1 MLLYLRLAW
10 RNIWRHRR
18 RTVIVVVA
26 MGLGLAMMMM
36 YDGLMDGFTQAIYG
50 NAIKVLGGNIR
61 VHAAG
66 YTEKA
71 DSLPLLPVAND
82 SAVIQAAQ
90 SIPNVV
96 AATRRINT
104 GGLATNSEGA
114 FSVTITGIEPEKE
127 APLSPIAQHITS
139 GSYLTASDQDVVF
152 IGHGLAEL
160 MNVQVGD
167 KITLVGRSTH
177 QQMRQR
183 SMTVGGIYN
192 IGVPTIE
199 KETVYISLAE
209 AQSLYDLPNQSTEI
223 VITLKQLGQE
233 PAVMAALTPALQ
245 GDEVK
250 SWAQSFPD
258 LQQAISAKNGVM
270 EIFSV
275 IIMLI
280 AGIGVLNFLLMAVY
294 ERTRE
299 IGLFGAMGLKPRQIM
314 TMFVLEGAM
323 LGLVGIAVGF
333 VLGLIFNGLL
343 SFVGIDYS
351 QFSGIS
357 NYMALISGR
366 VYPTLGIENFVYR
379 ALPVFIVAIL
389 AALYPAREAAQNEP
403 AEALHYV

>member
-26 MGLGLAMMMM
+26 MGLGLAMMML
-36 YDGLMDGFTQAIYG
+36 YDGMIDGFQQAIYG

-71 DSLPLLPVAND
+71 DSLPLLPLPND
-82 SAVIQAAQ
+82 AAIIQAAQ

-104 GGLATNSEGA
+104 GGLATNTEGA
-114 FSVTITGIEPEKE
+114 FSVTIIGIEPNQE
-127 APLSPIAQHITS
+127 APISPIAQHVTS
-139 GSYLTASDQDVVF
+139 GSYLTSSDQDVIL
-152 IGHGLAEL
+152 IGRGLADL
-160 MNVQVGD
+160 MNIQVGD

-183 SMTVGGIYN
+183 SMTVGGIYD

-199 KETVYISLAE
+199 KKTVYISLAE

-233 PAVMAALTPALQ
+233 PPVMAALTPSLQ
-245 GDEVK
+245 GDEIE

-258 LQQAISAKNGVM
+258 LQQAITAKSGAM
-270 EIFSV
+270 EVFSI

-280 AGIGVLNFLLMAVY
+280 AGIGVLNLLLMAVY

-299 IGLFGAMGLKPRQIM
+299 IGLLAAMGLKPRQIM
-314 TMFVLEGAM
+314 FLFVLEGAM
-323 LGLVGIAVGF
+323 LGLVGVAAGF
-333 VLGLIFNGLL
+333 VLGLILNG
-343 SFVGIDYS
+343 S
-351 QFSGIS
+351 
-357 NYMALISGR
+357 
-366 VYPTLGIENFVYR
+366 LG
-379 ALPVFIVAIL
+379 
-389 AALYPAREAAQNEP
+389 
-403 AEALHYV
+403 